1 MTSKIIFELN
11 LDTIIIC
18 FFFRG
23 NKVFLFLLIILEFH
37 TINHKHPQF
46 PALPGLCLTFGILHP
61 APSPKEFISCC
72 PYSHWIKVKL
82 LELACPLCNNWIF
95 PQGILTRSHQL
106 WRATSQHPYYRFK
119 EVFLMI
125 FSLGCYFWSNMGSG
139 CSLKLSKSFLKS
151 EFSFINAAAKI

>member
-46 PALPGLCLTFGILHP
+46 PALPGMCLTFGILHP
-61 APSPKEFISCC
+61 APSPKEFNSCC

-82 LELACPLCNNWIF
+82 LVLACPLCNNWIF
-95 PQGILTRSHQL
+95 SQGILISCEELPLSILTI
-106 WRATSQHPYYRFK
+106 YRIK
-119 EVFLMI
+119 EVFLMT
-125 FSLGCYFWSNMGSG
+125 FSLDCYFWSNMGSG